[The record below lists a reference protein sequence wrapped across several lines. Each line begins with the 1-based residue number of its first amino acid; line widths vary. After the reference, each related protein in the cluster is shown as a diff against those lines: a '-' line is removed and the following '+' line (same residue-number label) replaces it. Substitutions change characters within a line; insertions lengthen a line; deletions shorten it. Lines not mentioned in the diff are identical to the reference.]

1 MLVALTADL
10 GLEFADIDLKI
21 TPDGE
26 VYCFEVNPSP
36 AYTYFSGQ
44 TKQPIPEALARHL
57 LAGLTSGPPL
67 WWVSASSGAQNPP
80 QRASGSGVSR
90 AGGGR

>member
-1 MLVALTADL
+1 MRRHRWTSRRTSSRTSSTTEVAERCVALTADL
-10 GLEFADIDLKI
+10 GLEFAGIDLKI

-57 LAGLTSGPPL
+57 VA
-67 WWVSASSGAQNPP
+67 A
-80 QRASGSGVSR
+80 
-90 AGGGR
+90 